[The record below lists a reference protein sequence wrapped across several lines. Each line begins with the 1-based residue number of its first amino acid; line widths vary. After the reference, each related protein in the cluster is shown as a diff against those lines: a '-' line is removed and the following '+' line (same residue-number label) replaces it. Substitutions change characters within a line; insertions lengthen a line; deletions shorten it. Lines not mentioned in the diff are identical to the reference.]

1 MRLWAEERKTGTVE
15 LLFTLPV
22 TLEASYLGK
31 FLAGWSFLAFS
42 LLLTVPVVYQVERLG
57 NPDWGVMIIGYLACL
72 LVAGL
77 YLSIGMLFSA
87 ATKNQVVAFILGIT
101 GCVIFL
107 IIGLPQS
114 LELISNLLGGYLEQ
128 VVASLSLMDH
138 FDSMT
143 RGLLEL
149 RSLFFFLVFTAGW
162 LISGMLVL
170 NQTKAS

>member
-1 MRLWAEERKTGTVE
+1 MTI
-15 LLFTLPV
+15 
-22 TLEASYLGK
+22 S
-31 FLAGWSFLAFS
+31 SFSDA
-42 LLLTVPVVYQVERLG
+42 
-57 NPDWGVMIIGYLACL
+57 ACL

-101 GCVIFL
+101 GCVLFL

-114 LELISNLLGGYLEQ
+114 LELINNLFGGYPEQ
-128 VVASLSLMDH
+128 VVAGLSLMDH
-138 FDSMT
+138 FEAMT

-149 RSLFFFLVFTAGW
+149 RSLFFFFVFTAGW